1 MDHPWDECVLSHPK
15 GSVYHHSAW
24 IKVITSTY
32 HYEPFLV
39 ASKDAKSGRTNG
51 IAPFLFIHSWLTGKR
66 LVSLPFT
73 SYCDWLI
80 PESAFLQLIDFVL
93 KIGSSRKNVG
103 EIACGSP
110 FREHGRED
118 FQPQVLLVAQS
129 VRTAL
134 DDADLV
140 VEALDEAKRD
150 LVLGPAIS
158 GDPIPMT
165 LDHLS
170 ELLVRLEALP
180 LEARLP
186 VVEETPRPAFPLVA
200 PQLAEGFF
208 QQVGGIE
215 PLVGG
220 QQGLQ
225 RLPAVRGQILVAGQQ
240 DVLLTLD
247 VAPIL
252 ALQPGVLGLAH
263 LVQGVV
269 QVPHHMEFVEQDG
282 GLGRPLGADIA
293 EGFPHIHHRQPD
305 AMALPLTQPL
315 VELFH
320 AGLRAIL
327 AAKPDRP
334 GPDQIAHHEAIG
346 VSLADRYLV
355 DANCLGSRHTGSL
368 QLGRHVLLVQF
379 LDGVPVQMQLLGD
392 VLNCAR
398 PTAPAD
404 KPGKPLRVERSFGK
418 EIELLAPHLAAT
430 AALQPPNF
438 EFQIDPR
445 VAAGQI
451 PHPPC
456 RAVVPARVRPTT
468 FLADRFFERRTR
480 VMTRAFESPKTP
492 RTPSSGQKPTNRYAS
507 RRRLR
512 LREVAIATSCQFP
525 QHYRTAGT
533 RIQQG
538 LQAIQ

>member
-247 VAPIL
+247 VAPTL
-252 ALQPGVLGLAH
+252 PCNRAYSALRTLSRASFRCRITWNLSNRMAAW
-263 LVQGVV
+263 
-269 QVPHHMEFVEQDG
+269 
-282 GLGRPLGADIA
+282 GA
-293 EGFPHIHHRQPD
+293 R
-305 AMALPLTQPL
+305 
-315 VELFH
+315 
-320 AGLRAIL
+320 
-327 AAKPDRP
+327 
-334 GPDQIAHHEAIG
+334 
-346 VSLADRYLV
+346 
-355 DANCLGSRHTGSL
+355 
-368 QLGRHVLLVQF
+368 
-379 LDGVPVQMQLLGD
+379 
-392 VLNCAR
+392 
-398 PTAPAD
+398 
-404 KPGKPLRVERSFGK
+404 
-418 EIELLAPHLAAT
+418 
-430 AALQPPNF
+430 
-438 EFQIDPR
+438 
-445 VAAGQI
+445 
-451 PHPPC
+451 
-456 RAVVPARVRPTT
+456 RAVTLRKGFHLSIT
-468 FLADRFFERRTR
+468 
-480 VMTRAFESPKTP
+480 
-492 RTPSSGQKPTNRYAS
+492 AS
-507 RRRLR
+507 RMPWLF
-512 LREVAIATSCQFP
+512 LSP
-525 QHYRTAGT
+525 SHS
-533 RIQQG
+533 
-538 LQAIQ
+538 